1 MDPARAAAQ
10 DGAPE
15 GTAIQS
21 GEQTAGRGRFGNA
34 WTSPVGNL
42 YMTTILRP
50 QKPARDCAQVSFVV
64 ALALFDALIAA
75 GVDAA
80 TITLKWPNDV
90 LVGGRKVAGILL
102 EQEMA
107 KGTDVP
113 AFMLVGTG
121 INIAHAPDGAV
132 AINDVLASPV
142 GVDEFRD
149 AFLSALSGRY
159 EIWGKDG
166 FAPLR
171 DDWLSHAHGVGGPV
185 TARMA
190 EKSLSGTFEGVDEN
204 GTLVMRDDHGE
215 IRHISGAAIHFG
227 GANS

>member
-1 MDPARAAAQ
+1 MMADAL
-10 DGAPE
+10 G
-15 GTAIQS
+15 S
-21 GEQTAGRGRFGNA
+21 
-34 WTSPVGNL
+34 TSLIRQFLGWYLVV
-42 YMTTILRP
+42 
-50 QKPARDCAQVSFVV
+50 QV
-64 ALALFDALIAA
+64 LALLALPLTLRVLARLPDRGYSAA
-75 GVDAA
+75 
-80 TITLKWPNDV
+80 
-90 LVGGRKVAGILL
+90 KVAGILL

-142 GVDEFRD
+142 GVDDFRD

-190 EKSLSGTFEGVDEN
+190 EKSVSGTFEGVDEN